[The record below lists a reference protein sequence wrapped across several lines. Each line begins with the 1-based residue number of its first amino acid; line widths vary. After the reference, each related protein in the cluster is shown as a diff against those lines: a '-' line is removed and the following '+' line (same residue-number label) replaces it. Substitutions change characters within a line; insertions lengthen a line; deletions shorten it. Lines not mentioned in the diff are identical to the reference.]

1 MSIVDRNSEMRMYV
15 KKYRCPWS
23 QSNAGNELETYHDT
37 EWGVPVHD
45 DQKHFEFLIL
55 EGAQAGLN
63 WVTILKRREG
73 YRKAFANFDPQ
84 VVAAYD
90 EKKIA
95 ELMQD
100 KGIIRNRLKITSCVN
115 NAKCFLEVQK
125 EFGSFD
131 RYIWQ
136 FVGGKT
142 IQNKRNTLKDVP
154 SETPESRAL
163 SADLKKRGFKFVG
176 PTVMYAHMQAT
187 GLVNDH
193 LVKCFCYC
201 RWEVYIVRTVSGKL
215 YTGITTD
222 LDRRFADHQKGKKG
236 AKFFRISCAQCII
249 YREPHMNR
257 SLASKREAQIKKLSL
272 QKKLELISCYTAE
285 R

>member
-1 MSIVDRNSEMRMYV
+1 MKVF
-15 KKYRCPWS
+15 RCPWAS
-23 QSNAGNELETYHDT
+23 GNELDKHYHDT

-45 DQKHFEFLIL
+45 DRKHFEFLIL
-55 EGAQAGLN
+55 EGAQAGLS
-63 WVTILKRREG
+63 WRTILKRRDG
-73 YRKAFANFDPQ
+73 YRQAFADFDPA
-84 VVAAYD
+84 VVATYD
-90 EKKIA
+90 DKKVA

-100 KGIIRNRLKITSCVN
+100 KGIIRNRLKIMSCVS

-142 IQNKRNTLKDVP
+142 IQNKRKTRKEVP
-154 SETPESRAL
+154 AETPESRAL

-193 LVKCFCYC
+193 LVDCFCYQ

-236 AKFFRISCAQCII
+236 AKFFRISGADSIV
-249 YREPHMNR
+249 YREPQGNR
-257 SLASKREAQIKKLSL
+257 SLASKREAQIKKMSL
-272 QKKLELISCYTAE
+272 KEKLELLL

>member
-1 MSIVDRNSEMRMYV
+1 M

-23 QSNAGNELETYHDT
+23 QSEAGSELETYHDT

-73 YRKAFANFDPQ
+73 YRKAFANFDPKI
-84 VVAAYD
+84 VATYD

-100 KGIIRNRLKITSCVN
+100 TGIIRNRLKINSCVN

-193 LVKCFCYC
+193 LVNCFCYC

-222 LDRRFADHQKGKKG
+222 LDRRFAAHQKGKKG
-236 AKFFRISCAQCII
+236 AKFFRISGAQSII

-272 QKKLELISCYTAE
+272 KQKLELISC
-285 R
+285 